1 MVKNRCKNHVKV
13 AADFR
18 EGHHYALARFA
29 CDIMQGSC
37 HDPIT
42 KKIKTHQ
49 TSLKFLRAV
58 RAPIKFT
65 L

>member
-1 MVKNRCKNHVKV
+1 MVKNKCKNHVKV

-37 HDPIT
+37 NDPIT
-42 KKIKTHQ
+42 KKSKRIK
-49 TSLKFLRAV
+49 
-58 RAPIKFT
+58 PP
-65 L
+65 